1 MEIRR
6 ATAADVP
13 AMVDVMFVEPSREA
27 VALTGSA
34 DRARRF
40 QLGFLAAA
48 VRWPGNVVFLA
59 ELADGPGGVLGFA
72 SVSDGSDVPPFHR
85 LAAMSVKA
93 MGLPGAIAAAWRA
106 SARMRVDIPAPGGG
120 LHLVELQVHPH
131 RRGSGIGGEL
141 LTATE
146 DYARAQAAPHLSLT
160 TGSANPARRLYARH
174 GFEVMAERS
183 SKRYTRLTG
192 IPGRVLMVKDVA
204 A

>member
-1 MEIRR
+1 
-6 ATAADVP
+6 
-13 AMVDVMFVEPSREA
+13 MVDVMFVEPSREA

-40 QLGFLAAA
+40 QLGFLSAAIRA
-48 VRWPGNVVFLA
+48 PGNVVFLA
-59 ELADGPGGVLGFA
+59 ELANGDGGGDGGDGVLGFA

-106 SARMRVDIPAPGGG
+106 SARMQVDIRAPGGG

-141 LTATE
+141 LTATV
-146 DYARAQAAPHLSLT
+146 DYASGQAAPHLSLT

-174 GFEVMAERS
+174 GFEVTAERS

-192 IPGRVLMVKDVA
+192 IPGRVLMVKDLNS
-204 A
+204 